1 MPLETQDNKL
11 NHLENEIK
19 LIQQQLQQQNDILIQ
34 LTNVNAHL
42 MNHSIPTKK
51 DVEQYQR
58 QIKETQQQYI
68 KQQQTIMNKLSECHR
83 TLQNKIQNMTEQS
96 IQNQLNNILEN
107 KKQIRID
114 NIIQTFNQALPGI
127 IGVIGA
133 ITIIIFGLWWVMK

>member
-1 MPLETQDNKL
+1 MPLETQDDKL
-11 NHLENEIK
+11 NRLENEIK

-68 KQQQTIMNKLSECHR
+68 KQQQTIMNQLSECHR

-96 IQNQLNNILEN
+96 IQ
-107 KKQIRID
+107 
-114 NIIQTFNQALPGI
+114 TFNQALPGI
-127 IGVIGA
+127 ISVIGA